1 MNEQELKE
9 LAAKYELDAAFVSQL
24 YDKLTDKATI
34 DKALRMFVAG
44 TLKYD
49 VAIGKEPIDIAAIR
63 HEVAGNF
70 QEVRK
75 RAAEYMAKRKVIL
88 KYYGGCLP
96 ISRKTNG
103 DITDTVFIKDG
114 KLVAFAHYE
123 PRQGGI
129 YMADNEV
136 MPGFNWHPREA
147 LKSIRERDRA
157 FFKAIKK
164 HATKEPLSLFI
175 FDERT
180 IRKDKI

>member
-34 DKALRMFVAG
+34 EKALRMFVAG

-63 HEVAGNF
+63 HEVAGNI
-70 QEVRK
+70 QDLRK
-75 RAAEYMAKRKVIL
+75 RTAEFMEKQKAIHEYYAGCKALSRKV
-88 KYYGGCLP
+88 
-96 ISRKTNG
+96 NG
-103 DITDTVFIKDG
+103 TITDSVF
-114 KLVAFAHYE
+114 
-123 PRQGGI
+123 
-129 YMADNEV
+129 
-136 MPGFNWHPREA
+136 
-147 LKSIRERDRA
+147 LKFRNHDRA

-164 HATKEPLSLFI
+164 HATKVPLSLFI

>member
-1 MNEQELKE
+1 MNEQELKS
-9 LAAKYELDAAFVSQL
+9 LAAKYKLDAAFVGQL
-24 YDKLTDKATI
+24 HDKLVDKSTI
-34 DKALRMFVAG
+34 EKALRMFVAG
-44 TLKYD
+44 TLKYE
-49 VAIGKEPIDIAAIR
+49 VAVGKEPIDIAAIR
-63 HEVAGNF
+63 SELAGNF

-75 RAAEYMAKRKVIL
+75 RAAEYMAKQKAIQA
-88 KYYGGCLP
+88 YYAGCLP
-96 ISRKTNG
+96 ISRKVNG

-136 MPGFNWHPREA
+136 MPGFNWNPREA
-147 LKSIRERDRA
+147 LKSIRNRDRA
-157 FFKAIKK
+157 FFKTIKK

-180 IRKDKI
+180 IRKGK

>member
-1 MNEQELKE
+1 MNGQELKE

-24 YDKLTDKATI
+24 YDKLTDNATI
-34 DKALRMFVAG
+34 EKALRMFVAG

-75 RAAEYMAKRKVIL
+75 RAAEYMAKQKVIHEYYAKCKVLSL
-88 KYYGGCLP
+88 KVC
-96 ISRKTNG
+96 NE
-103 DITDTVFIKDG
+103 ITDSVFLKDG
-114 KLVAFAHYE
+114 KIVAFAHYE
-123 PRQGGI
+123 PKQGGI

-136 MPGFNWHPREA
+136 MPNFNWNPHEA
-147 LKSIRERDRA
+147 LKRFRYHDRE

-164 HATKEPLSLFI
+164 HATKEPLSLFT

>member
-70 QEVRK
+70 
-75 RAAEYMAKRKVIL
+75 
-88 KYYGGCLP
+88 
-96 ISRKTNG
+96 
-103 DITDTVFIKDG
+103 
-114 KLVAFAHYE
+114 
-123 PRQGGI
+123 
-129 YMADNEV
+129 
-136 MPGFNWHPREA
+136 
-147 LKSIRERDRA
+147 
-157 FFKAIKK
+157 
-164 HATKEPLSLFI
+164 
-175 FDERT
+175 
-180 IRKDKI
+180 